1 MKHFDKYIL
10 LILCLFTT
18 SLTAQKRIVYDLYI
32 NDTIV
37 DYTGKQKRALAING
51 QIPAPTLQFTEGDTA
66 VIHIHNLM
74 KEETSLHWHGILL
87 PNQFDGVSHLTS
99 APIMPG
105 TSVTYE
111 FPMVQNGT
119 YWYHSHTGVQE
130 QIGLYGAFIIHKR
143 KNDKHF
149 RHEDHLPEF
158 TILLSDWTDM
168 NANEVNRKLHT
179 GNDWFKIKKGSVQS
193 YGEAIG
199 KGHLGTKLKSEWK
212 RMDAMDVSDVYYE
225 KFLTNGQD
233 QINIADLEPGS
244 RVRLRVVN
252 GGASTYFW
260 LRYSG
265 GKITV
270 IANDGKDVVPV
281 EVDRM
286 IIAVS
291 ETYDIIVTVP
301 EHGSSE
307 LQATAEDRSGSTSIW
322 IGNGEKHPISPLP
335 KLDYFAGMKMMNGMM
350 KMNGDITNMGM
361 KMELQKMDMNE
372 VMYSEIS
379 ASSHDSHRHSSDQ
392 HKMDM
397 STPSPAKDS
406 HSQHAATSTPD
417 KSAKT
422 MNHDDHSQHAE
433 HSGHLMNMNMEKDNG
448 NSNPVTL
455 NYDMLRSP
463 YKTTLPEG
471 AFRELRFELT
481 GNMDRYVWTLNNKT
495 VSESDKILIREGE
508 NLRIVLYNNSMMRHP
523 MHLHGHFF
531 RVLNSHGEY
540 SPLKFGVDIMPGET
554 DTIEFHAGEKSRGD
568 WFFHCHILYH
578 MMSGMGRI
586 FSYEDSPPNPQ
597 IHHPEE
603 AIKHLYHEDR
613 MYYFTAENDFLFNG
627 NSGSAEYFN
636 TRWSFQ
642 GEWQLGYESEKGYEA
657 EIRAGRYIGQMQWL
671 MPFIGVEWKNHKNS
685 SSEKNIFGQKLK
697 KDNRLAAIA
706 GVRYTLPLLFVA
718 EARINSYGKVRFQ
731 LEREDI
737 PLTSRLRMNLMGNT
751 DKEYNIGLNYI
762 VTSWF
767 GISASYNSEMKWG
780 AGVRLT
786 Y

>member
-1 MKHFDKYIL
+1 MRL
-10 LILCLFTT
+10 LLLGIMLQFITIPL
-18 SLTAQKRIVYDLYI
+18 SAQKRVVYDLFI

-37 DYTGKQKRALAING
+37 NYTGKQKPALAVNG
-51 QIPAPTLQFTEGDTA
+51 QIPAPALQFTEGDTA
-66 VIHIHNLM
+66 VIHIHNRM
-74 KEETSLHWHGILL
+74 NEETSLHWHGILL

-105 TSVTYE
+105 TTVTYE
-111 FPMVQNGT
+111 FPIIQNGT
-119 YWYHSHTGVQE
+119 YWYHSHTGLQE
-130 QIGLYGAFIIHKR
+130 QMGLYGAFIIHK
-143 KNDKHF
+143 KKDDKKF

-168 NANEVNRKLHT
+168 NAGEVNRKLHT

-193 YGEAIG
+193 YGEAIT
-199 KGHLGTKLKSEWK
+199 KGHIGTKLKSEWK

-225 KFLTNGQD
+225 KFLTNGLEQMSIS
-233 QINIADLEPGS
+233 QSEPEPGS
-244 RVRLRVVN
+244 RIRLRIVN
-252 GGASTYFW
+252 GGSSTYFW

-270 IANDGKDVVPV
+270 VANDGMDVEPV

-291 ETYDIIVTVP
+291 ETYDIVVTVP
-301 EHGSSE
+301 EHGSAE

-322 IGNGEKHPISPLP
+322 IGNGEKHPVVALP

-350 KMNGDITNMGM
+350 KMNGDITDMGM

-372 VMYSEIS
+372 VMYPEIS
-379 ASSHDSHRHSSDQ
+379 ALSPNSHNHSSRQ
-392 HKMDM
+392 HNPAM
-397 STPSPAKDS
+397 SSLSMNSHSGPATMSNRNELTMNKNE
-406 HSQHAATSTPD
+406 HSQHSD
-417 KSAKT
+417 NS
-422 MNHDDHSQHAE
+422 
-433 HSGHLMNMNMEKDNG
+433 MNMEKDND
-448 NSNPVTL
+448 NSKPVTL

-463 YKTTLPEG
+463 YKTTLPAG
-471 AFRELRFELT
+471 PFRELRFELT

-531 RVLNSHGEY
+531 RVLNSHGDY

-597 IHHPEE
+597 IHHPEM
-603 AIKHLYHEDR
+603 AIKHLYHEDK
-613 MYYFTAENDFLFNG
+613 MYYFTAGNDFLFNG

-642 GEWQLGYESEKGYEA
+642 GEWQLGYNSDKGYEA
-657 EIRAGRYIGQMQWL
+657 EVRAGRYIGRMQWL
-671 MPFIGVEWKNHKNS
+671 MPFIGMEWKNHKNS
-685 SSEKNIFGQKLK
+685 PSEKNFFGQKLK
-697 KDNRLAAIA
+697 KDNRFAAIA
-706 GVRYTLPLLFVA
+706 GVRYTFPMLIVG
-718 EARINSYGKVRFQ
+718 EARINTYGKVRLLF
-731 LEREDI
+731 EREDI
-737 PLTSRLRMNLMGNT
+737 PLTSRLRMSLMGNT
-751 DKEYNIGLNYI
+751 DEEYNIGLNYI
-762 VTSWF
+762 ITSWF

>member
-1 MKHFDKYIL
+1 MKKIRLLLLSCIL
-10 LILCLFTT
+10 QFITITLA
-18 SLTAQKRIVYDLYI
+18 AQQRVEYDLFI

-37 DYTGKQKRALAING
+37 GYTEKQKRALAING
-51 QIPAPTLQFTEGDTA
+51 QIPAPTLHFTEGDTA

-87 PNQFDGVSHLTS
+87 PNQFDGVPHLTS

-105 TSVTYE
+105 MSVTYK
-111 FPMVQNGT
+111 FPIVQNGT
-119 YWYHSHTGVQE
+119 YWYHSHTGIQE
-130 QIGLYGAFIIHKR
+130 QMGLYGAFIIHK
-143 KNDKHF
+143 KKDDIHF

-158 TILLSDWTDM
+158 TLLLSDWTDM
-168 NANEVNRKLHT
+168 SAKEVNRKLHT

-193 YGEAIG
+193 YAEAIS
-199 KGHLGTKLKSEWK
+199 KGHLGTKIKNEWK

-225 KFLTNGQD
+225 EFLTNGKNE
-233 QINIADLEPGS
+233 INIPDLRPGS
-244 RVRLRVVN
+244 RVRLRIVN

-270 IANDGKDVVPV
+270 IANDGMDVVPV
-281 EVDRM
+281 EIDRM
-286 IIAVS
+286 MIAVS
-291 ETYDIIVTVP
+291 ETYDIVITVP
-301 EHGSSE
+301 EHGSAE
-307 LQATAEDRSGSTSIW
+307 LQATAEDRSGSTSVW
-322 IGNGEKHPISPLP
+322 IGNGEKHPMIPLP
-335 KLDYFAGMKMMNGMM
+335 KLDYFAGMKMMNGMI

-372 VMYSEIS
+372 VMYPEIS
-379 ASSHDSHRHSSDQ
+379 SSSHTLHSNSSDQ
-392 HKMDM
+392 DKMDM
-397 STPSPAKDS
+397 SSDSMDS
-406 HSQHAATSTPD
+406 HSQHIDTSTLNED
-417 KSAKT
+417 K
-422 MNHDDHSQHAE
+422 MENNNHSE
-433 HSGHLMNMNMEKDNG
+433 HGMNMEE
-448 NSNPVTL
+448 SNDSSKPVTL

-471 AFRELRFELT
+471 NFRELRFELT

-531 RVLNSHGEY
+531 RLLNSQGDY

-554 DTIEFHAGEKSRGD
+554 DTIEFYAGEQSRGE

-597 IHHPEE
+597 IQHPEK
-603 AIKHLYHEDR
+603 AIKHLYHEDK

-636 TRWSFQ
+636 TRWNFQ
-642 GEWQLGYESEKGYEA
+642 GEWQLGYESSKGYEA
-657 EIRAGRYIGQMQWL
+657 EIRAGRYIGRMQWL
-671 MPFIGVEWKNHKNS
+671 MPFVGAEWKNHKNS
-685 SSEKNIFGQKLK
+685 ASEKNIFGQKLR
-697 KDNRLAAIA
+697 KDNRISAIA
-706 GVRYTLPLLFVA
+706 GVRYTLPLLFVS
-718 EARINSYGKVRFQ
+718 EARINSYGKIHFQ

-737 PLTSRLRMNLMGNT
+737 PLTNRLRMSLMGNT

-762 VTSWF
+762 ITSWF
-767 GISASYNSEMKWG
+767 GISAAYNSEMKWG

>member
-1 MKHFDKYIL
+1 MRILKTL
-10 LILCLFTT
+10 LISCMLQLFI
-18 SLTAQKRIVYDLYI
+18 LNMAAQERVVYDLFV
-32 NDTIV
+32 NDTTV
-37 DYTGKQKRALAING
+37 NFTGKQKRTLAING

-74 KEETSLHWHGILL
+74 NEETSLHWHGILL

-105 TSVTYE
+105 TTVTYE
-111 FPMVQNGT
+111 FPIVQNGT

-130 QIGLYGAFIIHKR
+130 QMGLYGALIIHKR
-143 KNDKHF
+143 ENDQKF

-158 TILLSDWTDM
+158 TVLLSDWTDM
-168 NANEVNRKLHT
+168 GAGEVNRKLHT
-179 GNDWFKIKKGSVQS
+179 ANDWFKIRKKSVQS
-193 YGEAIG
+193 YGEAIT
-199 KGHLGTKLKSEWK
+199 KGHFGTKLKSEWK

-225 KFLTNGQD
+225 KFLANGQE
-233 QINIADLEPGS
+233 QISIPDLTPGS
-244 RVRLRVVN
+244 RIRLRIVN
-252 GGASTYFW
+252 GGASSYFW

-265 GKITV
+265 GRITV
-270 IANDGKDVVPV
+270 IANDGMDVVPV

-301 EHGSSE
+301 EHGSAE
-307 LQATAEDRSGSTSIW
+307 LQATAEDRSGSTSVW
-322 IGNGEKHPISPLP
+322 IGNGMKHPIEPLP
-335 KLDYFAGMKMMNGMM
+335 KLDYFAGMKMMNDMM
-350 KMNGDITNMGM
+350 KMNGDITDMGM

-372 VMYSEIS
+372 AMYPEIS
-379 ASSHDSHRHSSDQ
+379 SMSHSNHSNPSGSPDKMEKEMSHD
-392 HKMDM
+392 
-397 STPSPAKDS
+397 A
-406 HSQHAATSTPD
+406 
-417 KSAKT
+417 
-422 MNHDDHSQHAE
+422 
-433 HSGHLMNMNMEKDNG
+433 HSGHSMDMGNDN
-448 NSNPVTL
+448 NTSAPVTL

-481 GNMDRYVWTLNNKT
+481 GNMDRYVWTLDNKT

-554 DTIEFHAGEKSRGD
+554 DTIEFHAGEESRGD

-597 IHHPEE
+597 IPHPEK
-603 AIKHLYHEDR
+603 AIRHLYHEDR
-613 MYYFTAENDFLFNG
+613 MFYFTAENDFLFNG
-627 NSGSAEYFN
+627 NAGSAEYFN

-642 GEWQLGYESEKGYEA
+642 GEWQLGYDSDKGYEA
-657 EIRAGRYIGQMQWL
+657 EIRAGRYIGRMQWL
-671 MPFIGVEWKNHKNS
+671 MPFVGAEWKNHRGS
-685 SSEKNIFGQKLK
+685 STEKNIFGQKLK
-697 KDNRLAAIA
+697 KDNRFAAVA
-706 GVRYTLPLLFVA
+706 GIRYTLPMRIVA
-718 EARINSYGKVRFQ
+718 EARINSYGRVRLQ

-737 PLTSRLRMNLMGNT
+737 PLTNRLRMNLMGNT
-751 DKEYNIGLNYI
+751 DKVYNIGLNYI
-762 VTSWF
+762 ITSWF
-767 GISASYNSEMKWG
+767 GVSASYNSEMKWG
-780 AGVRLT
+780 AGVKLT

>member
-1 MKHFDKYIL
+1 MKHFHQHIL
-10 LILCLFTT
+10 LIFCFLT
-18 SLTAQKRIVYDLYI
+18 SSLAAQQRVVYDLFI

-37 DYTGKQKRALAING
+37 NYTGKQKRALAING

-66 VIHIHNLM
+66 VIHIHNRM

-111 FPMVQNGT
+111 FPIVLNGT

-130 QIGLYGAFIIHKR
+130 QAGLYGAFVIRKR
-143 KNDKHF
+143 KNDRYF
-149 RHEDHLPEF
+149 RQEDHLPEF

-168 NANEVNRKLHT
+168 NAKEVNRKLHT
-179 GNDWFKIKKGSVQS
+179 GNDWFKIRKKSVQS

-199 KGHLGTKLKSEWK
+199 KGHLGTKLMNELK

-225 KFLTNGQD
+225 KFLTNGQE
-233 QINIADLEPGS
+233 QINIPDLQPGS
-244 RVRLRVVN
+244 RIRLRIIN

-260 LRYSG
+260 LRYQG

-270 IANDGKDVVPV
+270 IANDGMDVVPV
-281 EVDRM
+281 DVDRI
-286 IIAVS
+286 IIAAS
-291 ETYDIIVTVP
+291 ETYDIVVTVP
-301 EHGSSE
+301 EYGSAE

-322 IGNGEKHPISPLP
+322 IGNGEKHPITPLP
-335 KLDYFAGMKMMNGMM
+335 RLNYFAGMKMMNGMM

-361 KMELQKMDMNE
+361 EMELQKMDMNE
-372 VMYSEIS
+372 VMYPEIS
-379 ASSHDSHRHSSDQ
+379 SPSHNHSSGASG
-392 HKMDM
+392 MDM
-397 STPSPAKDS
+397 SSPG
-406 HSQHAATSTPD
+406 
-417 KSAKT
+417 T
-422 MNHDDHSQHAE
+422 MNLHSRHKNDSIPESHEHTMNQNE
-433 HSGHLMNMNMEKDNG
+433 HSEHSMNMSQNNLT
-448 NSNPVTL
+448 PVTL

-463 YKTTLPEG
+463 HKTTLPPG
-471 AFRELRFELT
+471 SFRELRFELT

-495 VSESDKILIREGE
+495 VSESDKIVIREGE

-531 RVLNSHGEY
+531 RVLNSHGDH

-597 IHHPEE
+597 IHHPEK

-613 MYYFTAENDFLFNG
+613 MYYFTAENEFLFNG
-627 NSGSAEYFN
+627 NIGNAEYFN

-642 GEWQLGYESEKGYEA
+642 GEWQLGYESGKGYEA
-657 EIRAGRYIGQMQWL
+657 GLRAGRYIGRMQWL
-671 MPFIGVEWKNHKNS
+671 MPFVGVEWKNHKDP
-685 SSEKNIFGQKLK
+685 SSEENIFGQRLK
-697 KDNRLAAIA
+697 KNNHFTGIA
-706 GVRYTLPLLFVA
+706 GVRYTLPMLIVA
-718 EARINSYGKVRFQ
+718 EARIDFQGKACFQ

-737 PLTSRLRMNLMGNT
+737 PLTSRLRMSLMGNT

-762 VTSWF
+762 ITSWF

-780 AGVRLT
+780 AGVKLI